1 MPALSSMWPSQ
12 LLLVAIFIQQTC
24 FSAQMKAHLEG
35 ELTPRMDF
43 SFQGSNPINH
53 LTGALGNNVANLFN
67 PMQAVNAAFN
77 AINGILKPAIP
88 LTLPPTQLE
97 FSSLLGFPRRSNGAS
112 LFPHTNSGNPPM
124 SGSGSGI
131 ASLSVHNLGTNQ
143 PASRSTNEASVSFHT
158 SMNNSPTTNPG
169 SFGFSISGNGLDT
182 GSRESPG
189 SVSTSIS
196 RANIRLDPD
205 ATASSGPSRPSLG
218 INLASSSSSSGPEN
232 SEAIS
237 NSVTGRNNRHGFR
250 GRNLQMPG
258 SPSRV
263 FGQSL
268 SKPEDRLFR
277 DSSLT
282 HINLLGST
290 KNDHHISPS
299 SHGSSSSNLGHS
311 SAISG
316 ALDEIEPRGSVGFST
331 SLSSIQLPS
340 PSFRESLGS
349 TNRRS
354 FTVVDNS
361 NRFTTAYARPNE
373 RRVILHTGGG
383 QPEEDI
389 IEISRSTYLVSP
401 KPATF
406 RSSIIQKKF

>member
-218 INLASSSSSSGPEN
+218 INLASSSSSSEFNFKSSTAARKNPEFN
-232 SEAIS
+232 SYYEGAYC
-237 NSVTGRNNRHGFR
+237 NVK
-250 GRNLQMPG
+250 
-258 SPSRV
+258 SPFTLLKS
-263 FGQSL
+263 
-268 SKPEDRLFR
+268 ERL
-277 DSSLT
+277 
-282 HINLLGST
+282 GEKT
-290 KNDHHISPS
+290 KYYHCID
-299 SHGSSSSNLGHS
+299 
-311 SAISG
+311 G
-316 ALDEIEPRGSVGFST
+316 AMV
-331 SLSSIQLPS
+331 
-340 PSFRESLGS
+340 
-349 TNRRS
+349 
-354 FTVVDNS
+354 
-361 NRFTTAYARPNE
+361 A
-373 RRVILHTGGG
+373 VICPT
-383 QPEEDI
+383 D
-389 IEISRSTYLVSP
+389 
-401 KPATF
+401 KPALQDMCDGYAKHCWRYLAF
-406 RSSIIQKKF
+406 DRSMTHEQINNNAYDYYTCLGKIPQGS